1 MSDDS
6 REQKASG
13 LVPESAT
20 AARLLSVLG
29 LEVDGTPN
37 VTALWS
43 QRNVLGR
50 IPIGL
55 QAGGSPVWLDLNDH
69 LAGGNGPNGV
79 LVGTD
84 GSGKSTA
91 LQSMVFALCAQ
102 HSPEQLQLM
111 CLSPREWSVFDDFA
125 DYPHVVDIPAGTD
138 HSSILLGLLAEHAE
152 RGTRRAATEPALI
165 VVVDDLPL
173 YDYRDSNLSFAAT
186 LSSLMRLGRQ
196 LGVHVLASMQE
207 LPRNSTAQVVAQAD
221 YRIVQRTATS
231 ADSRQLIGSNRAAE
245 LFPLRRP
252 RTVLY
257 VPGCRPGTLPHLSGT
272 TGSGQGVGRQL
283 ATASG
288 NG

>member
-1 MSDDS
+1 M
-6 REQKASG
+6 
-13 LVPESAT
+13 
-20 AARLLSVLG
+20 
-29 LEVDGTPN
+29 
-37 VTALWS
+37 
-43 QRNVLGR
+43 
-50 IPIGL
+50 
-55 QAGGSPVWLDLNDH
+55 
-69 LAGGNGPNGV
+69 
-79 LVGTD
+79 
-84 GSGKSTA
+84 
-91 LQSMVFALCAQ
+91 
-102 HSPEQLQLM
+102 
-111 CLSPREWSVFDDFA
+111 
-125 DYPHVVDIPAGTD
+125 
-138 HSSILLGLLAEHAE
+138 LGLLAEHAE

-245 LFPLRRP
+245 LFPSAGLGLFCTSP
-252 RTVLY
+252 GADPEPFRTFQ
-257 VPGCRPGTLPHLSGT
+257 VPPDLVR
-272 TGSGQGVGRQL
+272 GVGRQL